1 MPSTKIETPA
11 FHEELQRVLASDSFR
26 SAEAL
31 RRLLAYLADAHLLG
45 TDRHIKEYT
54 IGRDVMA
61 KPEDY
66 DPRVDASVR
75 VQVGKLRQRL
85 ERYYATEAPGSP
97 YVLTL
102 PKGHFA
108 LAFEAVM
115 APIALELTLVP
126 EVPVV
131 PASNGW
137 KWLAL
142 VLGVLVVVLSGTLFA
157 LWRNG
162 RVVAPL
168 AVAAPG
174 EFHEFWRPFVD
185 SKKAAVVVLGSPM
198 FVRFNTHYFR
208 NPWANDWKEAE
219 RDIPLA
225 ELGRL
230 LKSPTAPAPT
240 YRWAPF
246 GEAAAAFRLAL
257 VLGPLKDLV
266 LKRSTVLSWEDVR
279 SSNLIFLG
287 PAKFNRQLPDL
298 PIEQDFLVEQG
309 AVKNLRPKA
318 GESERYQKPS
328 APDVEDIP
336 EDYGVITRVHGVTG
350 WGEVLVLA
358 STSTEGTWAAAEYL
372 TSPASLEGMMKR
384 LRAAG
389 GAVPDNYQVVIK
401 SRFKSQVPIHT
412 EYVTHHEVRVRDGR

>member
-1 MPSTKIETPA
+1 M
-11 FHEELQRVLASDSFR
+11 LASDSFR

-31 RRLLAYLADAHLLG
+31 RRLLSYLAEAHLSG
-45 TDRHIKEYT
+45 TDRQLKEYT
-54 IGRDVMA
+54 IGRDVMG
-61 KPEDY
+61 KPDNY

-85 ERYYATEAPGSP
+85 ERYYSTEAPGSP
-97 YVLTL
+97 YLLTL
-102 PKGHFA
+102 PKGHFS
-108 LAFEAVM
+108 LAFDEVAPPPLDEP
-115 APIALELTLVP
+115 ASLPIAAP
-126 EVPVV
+126 
-131 PASNGW
+131 SSGGW
-137 KWLAL
+137 KWIALGLAVL
-142 VLGVLVVVLSGTLFA
+142 VLLLGGILVA

-174 EFHEFWRPFVD
+174 EFHEFWQPFVD
-185 SKKAAVVVLGSPM
+185 SRKPAIVVLGSPM

-208 NPWANDWKEAE
+208 SPWANEWKDAE
-219 RDIPLA
+219 KEVPLA
-225 ELGRL
+225 ELTAL
-230 LKSPTAPAPT
+230 LKSPTPPTPT
-240 YRWAPF
+240 YRWTPF
-246 GEAAAAFRLAL
+246 GEAAAAFRLAV

-266 LKRSTVLSWEDVR
+266 LKRSTVLAWEDVR

-298 PIEQDFLVEQG
+298 PIDQDFVIEQG
-309 AVKNLRPKA
+309 AIRNLKPRP
-318 GESERYQKPS
+318 GEAARYQKPS

-336 EDYGVITRVHGVTG
+336 EDYAVITRVRGVTG

-372 TSPASLEGMMKR
+372 TTPAALEDMMKR
-384 LRAAG
+384 LRAATG
-389 GAVPDNYQVVIK
+389 SVPDNYQVVIK

-412 EYVTHHEVRVRDGR
+412 GYVTHHEVRIRGGR

>member
-1 MPSTKIETPA
+1 MARTTTQSGA
-11 FHEELQRVLASDSFR
+11 FQEELQRVLASDSFR

-31 RRLLAYLADAHLLG
+31 RRLLSYLAEAHLSG
-45 TDRHIKEYT
+45 TDRQLKEYT
-54 IGRDVMA
+54 IGRDVMG
-61 KPEDY
+61 KPDNY

-85 ERYYATEAPGSP
+85 ERYYSTEAPGSP
-97 YVLTL
+97 YLLTL
-102 PKGHFA
+102 PKGHFS
-108 LAFEAVM
+108 LAFDEVAPPPLDEP
-115 APIALELTLVP
+115 ASLPIAAP
-126 EVPVV
+126 
-131 PASNGW
+131 SSGGW
-137 KWLAL
+137 KWIALGLAVL
-142 VLGVLVVVLSGTLFA
+142 VLLLAGILVA

-174 EFHEFWRPFVD
+174 EFHEFWQPFVD
-185 SKKAAVVVLGSPM
+185 SRKPAIVVLGSPM

-208 NPWANDWKEAE
+208 SPWANEWKDAE
-219 RDIPLA
+219 REVPLA
-225 ELGRL
+225 ELTAL
-230 LKSPTAPAPT
+230 LKSPTPPTPT
-240 YRWAPF
+240 YRWTPF
-246 GEAAAAFRLAL
+246 GEAAAAFRLAV

-266 LKRSTVLSWEDVR
+266 LKRSTVLAWEDVR

-298 PIEQDFLVEQG
+298 PIDQDFVIEQG
-309 AVKNLRPKA
+309 AIRNLKPRP
-318 GESERYQKPS
+318 GEAARYQKPS

-336 EDYGVITRVHGVTG
+336 EDYAVITRVRGVTG

-372 TSPASLEGMMKR
+372 TTPAALEDMMKR
-384 LRAAG
+384 LRAATG
-389 GAVPDNYQVVIK
+389 SVPDNYQVVIK

-412 EYVTHHEVRVRDGR
+412 GYVTHHEVRIRGGR

>member
-1 MPSTKIETPA
+1 MARTTTQSGV
-11 FHEELQRVLASDSFR
+11 FQEELQRVLASDSFR

-31 RRLLAYLADAHLLG
+31 RRLLSYLAEAHLSG
-45 TDRHIKEYT
+45 TDRQLKEYT
-54 IGRDVMA
+54 IGRDVMG
-61 KPEDY
+61 KPDNY

-85 ERYYATEAPGSP
+85 ERYYSTEAPGSP
-97 YVLTL
+97 YLLTL
-102 PKGHFA
+102 PKGHFS
-108 LAFEAVM
+108 LAFDEVAPPPLDEP
-115 APIALELTLVP
+115 ASLPIAAP
-126 EVPVV
+126 
-131 PASNGW
+131 SSGGW
-137 KWLAL
+137 KWIALGLAVL
-142 VLGVLVVVLSGTLFA
+142 VLLLGGILVA

-174 EFHEFWRPFVD
+174 EFHEFWQPFVD
-185 SKKAAVVVLGSPM
+185 SRKPAIVVLGSPM

-208 NPWANDWKEAE
+208 SPWANEWKDAE
-219 RDIPLA
+219 KEVPLA
-225 ELGRL
+225 ELTAL
-230 LKSPTAPAPT
+230 LKSPTPPTPT
-240 YRWAPF
+240 YRWTPF
-246 GEAAAAFRLAL
+246 GEAAAAFRLAV

-266 LKRSTVLSWEDVR
+266 LKRSTVLAWEDVR

-298 PIEQDFLVEQG
+298 PIDQDFVIEQG
-309 AVKNLRPKA
+309 AIRNLKPRP
-318 GESERYQKPS
+318 GEAARYQKPS

-336 EDYGVITRVHGVTG
+336 EDYAVITRVRGVTG

-372 TSPASLEGMMKR
+372 TTPAALEDMMKR
-384 LRAAG
+384 LRAATG
-389 GAVPDNYQVVIK
+389 SVPDNYQVVIK

-412 EYVTHHEVRVRDGR
+412 GYVTHHEVRVRGGR

>member
-1 MPSTKIETPA
+1 MARTTTQSGV
-11 FHEELQRVLASDSFR
+11 FQEELQRVLASDSFR

-31 RRLLAYLADAHLLG
+31 RRLLSYLAEAHLSG
-45 TDRHIKEYT
+45 TDRQLKEYT
-54 IGRDVMA
+54 IGRDVMG
-61 KPEDY
+61 KPDNY

-85 ERYYATEAPGSP
+85 ERYYSTEAPGSP
-97 YVLTL
+97 YLLTL
-102 PKGHFA
+102 PKGHFS
-108 LAFEAVM
+108 LAFDEVAPPPLDEP
-115 APIALELTLVP
+115 ASLPIAAP
-126 EVPVV
+126 
-131 PASNGW
+131 SSGGW
-137 KWLAL
+137 KWIALGLAVL
-142 VLGVLVVVLSGTLFA
+142 VLLLGGILVA

-174 EFHEFWRPFVD
+174 EFHEFWQPFVD
-185 SKKAAVVVLGSPM
+185 SRKPAIVVLGSPM

-208 NPWANDWKEAE
+208 SPWANEWKDAE
-219 RDIPLA
+219 KEVPLA
-225 ELGRL
+225 ELTAL
-230 LKSPTAPAPT
+230 LKSPTPPTPT
-240 YRWAPF
+240 YRWTPF
-246 GEAAAAFRLAL
+246 GEAAAAFRLAV

-266 LKRSTVLSWEDVR
+266 LKRSTVLAWEDVR

-298 PIEQDFLVEQG
+298 PIDQDFVIEQG
-309 AVKNLRPKA
+309 AIRNLKPRP
-318 GESERYQKPS
+318 GEAARYQKPS

-336 EDYGVITRVHGVTG
+336 EDYAVITRVRGVTG

-372 TSPASLEGMMKR
+372 TTPAALEDMMKR
-384 LRAAG
+384 LRAATG
-389 GAVPDNYQVVIK
+389 SVPDNYQVVIK

-412 EYVTHHEVRVRDGR
+412 GYVTHHEVRIRGGR